1 MVDPTTPP
9 VPVTAPPTPASAAPK
24 PTKEPKAPKLAKDA
38 KAAAPVAAAS
48 SADGEKKL
56 TPKELKEKK
65 KAEKA
70 ARRAGTKATAGAL
83 PPAQT
88 GPKPKDAP
96 AASKGGVAAA
106 KGGSKAS
113 AQQPAAGSGGIVKT
127 IYVTTGGAG
136 SQPAKTVAKE
146 VEVVVEPAKDRGL
159 VGLLKDLSVEQN
171 EKKKGPVFGLGHAH
185 VDVHPAILTLGM
197 QINQYVLAGSSA
209 RCMGFLLAMKRV
221 IQDYETPP
229 ASSLSRHL
237 PGHYLSHQIAYLLS
251 ARPMSTAMGNTIRWL
266 KQEISTLPP
275 DQTEEASKR
284 HLVDRIDNFIR
295 EKITVADDMIVKTTV
310 DKYIRNG
317 DTILTYGKSQVV
329 ERALL
334 ESRRRGKVF
343 SVIVVDNRPLL
354 EGKNLLL
361 GLAEA
366 GIRCEYVHL
375 YGLEHSIHSATR
387 VIIGAHAI
395 MANGALYSRSGTAI
409 VATTAREVGI
419 PVIVCCES
427 IKFSDKINLDGI
439 ISNELG
445 DPELLVNMS
454 DTKAREVGPL
464 QGWKD
469 VNNMRIDS
477 FRYDVTPSECI
488 KTVVCE
494 HGCVAPKGVASV
506 LRSSMAAA
514 AAGSAA

>member
-1 MVDPTTPP
+1 MVDPTPPSGSAATPP
-9 VPVTAPPTPASAAPK
+9 PAPPAPKGTPKAAPK
-24 PTKEPKAPKLAKDA
+24 PAKEPKAPKPVKDQKTA
-38 KAAAPVAAAS
+38 APAAAAG
-48 SADGEKKL
+48 DGGREL

-70 ARRAGTKATAGAL
+70 ARRAETKGTSGAPPSVQAGH
-83 PPAQT
+83 
-88 GPKPKDAP
+88 KPKE
-96 AASKGGVAAA
+96 ASVSTKGGA
-106 KGGSKAS
+106 KTTV
-113 AQQPAAGSGGIVKT
+113 QQPVAGSGGIVKT
-127 IYVTTGGAG
+127 IYVTSGGSG
-136 SQPAKTVAKE
+136 NQPAKTIAKE
-146 VEVVVEPAKDRGL
+146 VEVIVEPAKDRGL
-159 VGLLKDLSVEQN
+159 VGLLRDLSVEQN

-197 QINQYVLAGSSA
+197 QINQYVLSGSTA
-209 RCMGFLLAMKRV
+209 RCIGFLLAMKRV

-275 DQTEEASKR
+275 DQTQEASKK
-284 HLVDRIDNFIR
+284 HLIERIENFIR
-295 EKITVADDMIVKTTV
+295 EKLTIADDMIVKTTV
-310 DKYIRNG
+310 DKYIRTG
-317 DTILTYGKSQVV
+317 DTLLTYGKSQVV

-334 ESRRRGKVF
+334 EAHRQGRIF

-354 EGKNLLL
+354 EGKNLLQ

-375 YGLEHSIHSATR
+375 YGLEHSISSATR
-387 VIIGAHAI
+387 VLLGAHAI
-395 MANGALYSRSGTAI
+395 MADGALYSRSGTAI
-409 VATTAREVGI
+409 VATTAREYGI
-419 PVIVCCES
+419 PVVVCCES

-439 ISNELG
+439 VSNELG

-454 DTKAREVGPL
+454 DTKAREMGPL

-469 VNNMRIDS
+469 IDNMRIES

-488 KTVVCE
+488 KAVVCE
-494 HGCVAPKGVASV
+494 HGCVAPKSVASV